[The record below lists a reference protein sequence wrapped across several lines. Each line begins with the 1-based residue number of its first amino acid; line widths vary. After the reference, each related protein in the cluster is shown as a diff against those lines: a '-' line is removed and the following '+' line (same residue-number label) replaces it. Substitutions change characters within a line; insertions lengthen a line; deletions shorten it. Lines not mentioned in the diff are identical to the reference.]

1 MVAIPLL
8 AVLIVSGIVIGF
20 FVTIYN
26 NLISTK
32 HDVER
37 AWANIDVL
45 LKQRHDELPKLI
57 KVVET
62 YMTYEQ
68 DTLKKIIEAR
78 SRYTPAASF
87 QEKNQ
92 LDQDLHKGLMSL
104 FALAENYPDL
114 KANAQF
120 QELQK
125 RIAHLEGSIADRRE
139 FYNASVNS
147 WNIRLESIPDVIL
160 ARLLNYQPRELFK
173 ASDIERADVE
183 INIQL
188 PSSERDRAGTKSS

>member
-1 MVAIPLL
+1 MLTIPFLVA
-8 AVLIVSGIVIGF
+8 LIVCGIAAAFLITV
-20 FVTIYN
+20 YN
-26 NLISTK
+26 NLVATK

-62 YMTYEQ
+62 YMSYEQ
-68 DTLKKIIEAR
+68 DTLKKIIETRA
-78 SRYTPAASF
+78 RYTQNASF
-87 QEKNQ
+87 QEKNRM
-92 LDQDLHKGLMSL
+92 DQDLHKGLMGL

-114 KANAQF
+114 KANTQF

-125 RIAHLEGSIADRRE
+125 RISHLEGSIADRRE

-147 WNIRLESIPDVIL
+147 WNIRLESIPDVFL
-160 ARLLNYQPRELFK
+160 ARLLNYKPRELFR
-173 ASDIERADVE
+173 AAEVERADVE

-188 PSSERDRAGTKSS
+188 PSSGHDRTATKS

>member
-1 MVAIPLL
+1 MALP
-8 AVLIVSGIVIGF
+8 LIVVLVICAIGVGF
-20 FVTIYN
+20 FVSVYN
-26 NLISTK
+26 NLVSTK

-62 YMTYEQ
+62 YMSYEQ
-68 DTLKKIIEAR
+68 ETLKKIVEAR
-78 SRYTPAASF
+78 SRYSQSTSF
-87 QEKNQ
+87 QEKNRI
-92 LDQDLHKGLMSL
+92 DQDLHKGLMGL

-125 RIAHLEGSIADRRE
+125 RISHLEGSIADRRE

-147 WNIRLESIPDVIL
+147 WNIRLESVPDVFL
-160 ARLLNYQPRELFK
+160 ARLFNYQPRELFK
-173 ASDIERADVE
+173 AAELERADVE

-188 PSSERDRAGTKSS
+188 PSSEQDRAGTHSS